1 MAKRIPEHRGKM
13 KKHSSFNNIPVLV
26 LVGLFIAFGNSSCAV
41 RKLMGSLPNPAI
53 LQEEKLPHKVAILPF
68 VNKTATP
75 DGGEVVRKMFYNFF
89 SSLNYI
95 DLELTV
101 IDDSLKGA
109 DFYKQIVNG
118 NSTSPQKIGQ
128 LLGVDA
134 VIMGEVTSLGKIYA
148 VIYTDNQAGLKAQMI
163 SCKTGEVVWEV
174 EHKIHIEEGDVPLS
188 PIGLAATMVKTAF
201 THSQA
206 SHVKAASELCMQV
219 VSTIPNPPAVSDPP
233 PRINS
238 LVHNGAG
245 KLLRPGDYLKVAM
258 VGEEGQKAS
267 WSLAPL
273 VENFPMKEKKP
284 GIYIGAYRIKPQDRL
299 PHGRLI
305 GYLTSDAGSGSQW
318 VDALGS
324 LKIGEPTLLP
334 SVIAKDTDLV
344 WDNSPY
350 LVNDAVVVLPG
361 ATLTIHPGTVVW
373 FRSLGLIVKGKIQ
386 ILGTEE
392 QPVRLASLGAS
403 NWKGLIFDQSS
414 VENKISY
421 CEILGAE
428 FGIRASKSNILI
440 QNCLFQDNVWGIV
453 IDNGSV
459 KINNS
464 LIRTSEKTA
473 IAARKARLEVKDSI
487 ITENNAGGFLLDNS
501 HAQIEQNNILNNG
514 GWGIKVLRNLA
525 PVQAPNNW
533 WGKID
538 PDKSEIIG
546 AVIIRPVLKQ
556 PIDFMILD

>member
-1 MAKRIPEHRGKM
+1 
-13 KKHSSFNNIPVLV
+13 
-26 LVGLFIAFGNSSCAV
+26 
-41 RKLMGSLPNPAI
+41 
-53 LQEEKLPHKVAILPF
+53 
-68 VNKTATP
+68 
-75 DGGEVVRKMFYNFF
+75 
-89 SSLNYI
+89 
-95 DLELTV
+95 
-101 IDDSLKGA
+101 
-109 DFYKQIVNG
+109 
-118 NSTSPQKIGQ
+118 
-128 LLGVDA
+128 
-134 VIMGEVTSLGKIYA
+134 
-148 VIYTDNQAGLKAQMI
+148 
-163 SCKTGEVVWEV
+163 
-174 EHKIHIEEGDVPLS
+174 
-188 PIGLAATMVKTAF
+188 
-201 THSQA
+201 
-206 SHVKAASELCMQV
+206 
-219 VSTIPNPPAVSDPP
+219 
-233 PRINS
+233 
-238 LVHNGAG
+238 
-245 KLLRPGDYLKVAM
+245 
-258 VGEEGQKAS
+258 
-267 WSLAPL
+267 
-273 VENFPMKEKKP
+273 
-284 GIYIGAYRIKPQDRL
+284 
-299 PHGRLI
+299 
-305 GYLTSDAGSGSQW
+305 
-318 VDALGS
+318 
-324 LKIGEPTLLP
+324 
-334 SVIAKDTDLV
+334 
-344 WDNSPY
+344 
-350 LVNDAVVVLPG
+350 VVLPG
-361 ATLTIHPGTVVW
+361 ATLTIHPGTVVL

-428 FGIRASKSNILI
+428 FGIRASKSNISI

-464 LIRTSEKTA
+464 LIRTSAKTA

-546 AVIIRPVLKQ
+546 AVVIRPVLKQ